1 MSPSTSLPS
10 VSSLREAAPTAT
22 SLRDTLAGLSEL
34 GDGAAAPVRA
44 AAFYA
49 SIVLPFVYVPLLV
62 GGVDT
67 GRLLVVVGVLL
78 ANAGALVLGHDYG
91 TA

>member
-1 MSPSTSLPS
+1 MSPSPPLPS

-22 SLRDTLAGLSEL
+22 SLRDALAGLRDL
-34 GDGAAAPVRA
+34 GDSAAVPVRA

-49 SIVLPFVYVPLLV
+49 AIVLPFVYIPLLV

-67 GRLLVVVGVLL
+67 GRLLVVVGLLL
-78 ANAGALVLGHDYG
+78 ANAGALVLGHDY
-91 TA
+91 AA